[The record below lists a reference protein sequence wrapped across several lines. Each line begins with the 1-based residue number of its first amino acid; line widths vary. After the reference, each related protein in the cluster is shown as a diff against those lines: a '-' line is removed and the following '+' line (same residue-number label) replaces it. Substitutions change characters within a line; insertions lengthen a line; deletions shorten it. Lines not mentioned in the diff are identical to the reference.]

1 MHMISFQVLFLCLS
15 TASEICVQISVKIVW
30 GLCSES
36 IMIMS
41 SWVHTDMCLVWF
53 TVQACPHCAARV
65 ETSQGEVCQACGSK
79 LRPCS

>member
-1 MHMISFQVLFLCLS
+1 M
-15 TASEICVQISVKIVW
+15 W

-53 TVQACPHCAARV
+53 TVQAGPHCAARV
-65 ETSQGEVCQACGSK
+65 ETTQGEVCQACGSK
-79 LRPCS
+79 LRSCS